1 MALSNPQKRHLR
13 SLAHALKPVVMIGQH
28 GMKDS
33 ILEELEIALD
43 SHELIK
49 VRVSAEDRED
59 RAAMIGTMVEASGA
73 ELIQTIGHI
82 AVLFRRNPKKPK
94 IALPSA

>member
-1 MALSNPQKRHLR
+1 VALSNPQKRHLR
-13 SLAHALKPVVMIGQH
+13 SLAHHLKPVVMIGQH

-49 VRVSAEDRED
+49 VRVSNDDRDE
-59 RAAMIGTMVEASGA
+59 RNAMIQQLLQASGA
-73 ELIQTIGHI
+73 ELVQTIGHI

-94 IALPSA
+94 IVLPSS

>member
-1 MALSNPQKRHLR
+1 VALSNPQKRHLR
-13 SLAHALKPVVMIGQH
+13 SLAHHLKPVVMIGQH

-49 VRVSAEDRED
+49 VRVSAGDREE
-59 RAAMIGTMVEASGA
+59 RSELIERMIAASGA
-73 ELIQTIGHI
+73 ELVQTIGHI
-82 AVLFRRNPKKPK
+82 AVLFRRNPEKPK
-94 IALPSA
+94 VVLPSA

>member
-13 SLAHALKPVVMIGQH
+13 SLAHSLKPVVMIGQH
-28 GMKDS
+28 GIRDS
-33 ILEELEIALD
+33 VLEELGVALD
-43 SHELIK
+43 AHELIK

-59 RAAMIGTMVEASGA
+59 RANMIQQLISASGA
-73 ELIQTIGHI
+73 ELVQTIGHI
-82 AVLFRRNPKKPK
+82 AVLFRRNTKKPK

>member
-13 SLAHALKPVVMIGQH
+13 SLAHSLKPVVMIGQH
-28 GMKDS
+28 GMKDT

-43 SHELIK
+43 AHELIK
-49 VRVSAEDRED
+49 VRVSADDRED
-59 RAAMIGTMVEASGA
+59 RAALIEHLVNASGA

>member
-13 SLAHALKPVVMIGQH
+13 SLAHHLKPVVMIGQH

-33 ILEELEIALD
+33 ILDELELALD
-43 SHELIK
+43 AHELIK

-59 RAAMIGTMVEASGA
+59 RTDMINQLVEASGA
-73 ELIQTIGHI
+73 ELVQTIGHI
-82 AVLFRRNPKKPK
+82 AVLFRRNKKKPK

>member
-1 MALSNPQKRHLR
+1 VALSNPQKRHLR
-13 SLAHALKPVVMIGQH
+13 SLAHHLKPVVMIGQH

-59 RAAMIGTMVEASGA
+59 RTEMINTMLEASGA
-73 ELIQTIGHI
+73 ELVQTIGHI

-94 IALPSA
+94 VVLPSA

>member
-1 MALSNPQKRHLR
+1 MALSNTQKRHLR
-13 SLAHALKPVVMIGQH
+13 SLAHSLKPVVMIGQH

-43 SHELIK
+43 AHELIK
-49 VRVSAEDRED
+49 VRVSADDREG
-59 RAAMIGTMVEASGA
+59 RAELIGTLVSASDA

>member
-13 SLAHALKPVVMIGQH
+13 SLAHSLKPVVMIGQH
-28 GMKDS
+28 GLKDS
-33 ILEELEIALD
+33 ILEELGIALD
-43 SHELIK
+43 AHELIK

-59 RAAMIGTMVEASGA
+59 RAAMIEQLVDASGA

-82 AVLFRRNPKKPK
+82 AVLFRRNAKKPK
-94 IALPSA
+94 IALPSV

>member
-13 SLAHALKPVVMIGQH
+13 SLAHHLKPVVMIGQH

-49 VRVSAEDRED
+49 VRVSAEDRDD
-59 RAAMIGTMVEASGA
+59 RAEMINTMLEASGA
-73 ELIQTIGHI
+73 ELVQTIGHI

-94 IALPSA
+94 VVLPSA

>member
-13 SLAHALKPVVMIGQH
+13 SLAHHLKPVVMIGQH

-59 RAAMIGTMVEASGA
+59 RTEMINTMLEASGA
-73 ELIQTIGHI
+73 ELVQTIGHI
-82 AVLFRRNPKKPK
+82 AVLFRRNTKKPK
-94 IALPSA
+94 VVLPSA